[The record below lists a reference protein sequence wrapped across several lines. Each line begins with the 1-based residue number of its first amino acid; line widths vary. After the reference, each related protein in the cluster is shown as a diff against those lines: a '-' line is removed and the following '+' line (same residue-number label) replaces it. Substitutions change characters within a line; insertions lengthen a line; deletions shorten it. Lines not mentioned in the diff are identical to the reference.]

1 MSLEPKADYHR
12 AFVDDPEKS
21 EYFVPVKWLQTVLP
35 QEGVQEVGM
44 FGNQNTVCK
53 PRTPR
58 WRTTVERLKQRFPNH
73 GDQ

>member
-1 MSLEPKADYHR
+1 
-12 AFVDDPEKS
+12 
-21 EYFVPVKWLQTVLP
+21 
-35 QEGVQEVGM
+35 M

-73 GDQ
+73 GDP